1 MASLA
6 AELQSLADLK
16 AKGVLTEDEFT
27 HAKAAVIA
35 GDADAPIDT
44 FEDAGEDAI
53 PVKSGIGYM
62 TFWSEAFTLHEKY
75 GNIPKDHNL
84 EWRQH
89 LACSKQYDG
98 ASLRDGVTSTYETEI
113 IFAALMLGV
122 NWTIYV
128 AYVDDKAY
136 DAVRDLDVAS
146 ARFWLVVVG
155 WLAIVFSWITIGA
168 VYLLLVMLAPVSD
181 ANLPAFVRSSSVT
194 ACLMVPNV
202 FLILMFYASSFF
214 FALAVCVESG
224 GAWLMIGL
232 SALMFVFLIM
242 TLQTVMTPFNI
253 AINAGCFSDVPAIA
267 PRDLAKC
274 SAAEVDAA
282 LRTKALATVRKHGKP
297 SGLLFSPAPPS
308 ALEELYSGASNPS
321 AKSARRRAR
330 RVFGL
335 KKRGAVSA
343 SIH

>member
-6 AELQSLADLK
+6 SEIEKLADLK

-35 GDADAPIDT
+35 GDDAADT
-44 FEDAGEDAI
+44 FEEAGADDDAV

-62 TFWSEAFTLHEKY
+62 TFWSEAFTLLEKF

-89 LACSKQYDG
+89 LACSKQHDG

-128 AYVDDKAY
+128 AFVDDKAY
-136 DAVRDLDVAS
+136 DAVRDLEVAS

-155 WLAIVFSWITIGA
+155 WLSIVFSWVVVGA

-232 SALMFVFLIM
+232 SALMFVFMII
-242 TLQTVMTPFNI
+242 TLQTVMTPFNF

-297 SGLLFSPAPPS
+297 SGLLFSPAPPG
-308 ALEELYSGASNPS
+308 ALEELYSGSISGGNAVR
-321 AKSARRRAR
+321 RRRAR
-330 RVFGL
+330 RVFGM